1 MEQWD
6 WWGGGLEEVQQRVCI
21 GRMGQN
27 IRGRGSDLQGSSRG
41 PQGHGGWTNAHLKRS
56 ELWPGVSPE
65 NPTGGPSVNEARIPV
80 APGGRGGEGTAEERE
95 AMGGTH
101 VPRPALVP
109 SGQLP
114 AAQAGRGHRFLL
126 VWEHLPGTGSSPCQ
140 ASRTISYFIMLTRGK
155 RNITNRPQSD

>member
-1 MEQWD
+1 MGFG
-6 WWGGGLEEVQQRVCI
+6 WGEEGQQRVCI

-27 IRGRGSDLQGSSRG
+27 IRGRGSELQGSSRG
-41 PQGHGGWTNAHLKRS
+41 PRGQGGWTNVHLKRS

-95 AMGGTH
+95 ATGGTH

-114 AAQAGRGHRFLL
+114 AALASRGHRVPAGL
-126 VWEHLPGTGSSPCQ
+126 GTS
-140 ASRTISYFIMLTRGK
+140 AK
-155 RNITNRPQSD
+155 RAGLSLILSC